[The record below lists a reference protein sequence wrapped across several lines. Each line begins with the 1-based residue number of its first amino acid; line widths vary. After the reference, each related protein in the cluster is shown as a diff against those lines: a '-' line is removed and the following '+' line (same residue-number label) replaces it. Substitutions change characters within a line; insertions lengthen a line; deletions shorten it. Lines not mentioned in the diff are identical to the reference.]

1 VVEVPMANSFP
12 RSGVIAYRLT
22 FDLAYGALVTE

>member
-1 VVEVPMANSFP
+1 MANSFP
-12 RSGVIAYRLT
+12 RPGVIAYRLT

>member
-1 VVEVPMANSFP
+1 MANSFP

-22 FDLAYGALVTE
+22 FDLPYGALVTE